1 MKKWYY
7 INYLKPV
14 SDFVIAVILIV
25 LFSPILFAII
35 IFLLVTQKG
44 QIFFF
49 QWRVGKNEECF
60 QLYKFKTMVDS
71 FDADGNL
78 LPDVERITLAGKF
91 IRQTSLDEL
100 PQLFNVLKGDMSL
113 VGPRPLLP
121 EYLTRYNTEQKQ
133 RHLIKPGITGWA
145 QVNGRNSISWQKKF
159 EKDIWYLN
167 HVSLILDLKILLIT
181 FLNVLSRKGIN
192 EDRGTTAK
200 PFLGNN

>member
-14 SDFVIAVILIV
+14 SDFVIAVILMV

-35 IFLLVTQKG
+35 IFLLITQKG

-71 FDADGNL
+71 FDTDGNL
-78 LPDVERITLAGKF
+78 LPDMERITFAGKF

-121 EYLTRYNTEQKQ
+121 EYLTRYNAEQKK

-145 QVNGRNSISWQKKF
+145 QVNGRNTISWQKKF

-167 HVSLILDLKILLIT
+167 HVSFILDLKILIIT
-181 FLNVLSRKGIN
+181 FLNVLSRKGVN
-192 EDRGTTAK
+192 EDRSITAK

>member
-1 MKKWYY
+1 
-7 INYLKPV
+7 
-14 SDFVIAVILIV
+14 
-25 LFSPILFAII
+25 
-35 IFLLVTQKG
+35 
-44 QIFFF
+44 
-49 QWRVGKNEECF
+49 
-60 QLYKFKTMVDS
+60 
-71 FDADGNL
+71 
-78 LPDVERITLAGKF
+78 
-91 IRQTSLDEL
+91 
-100 PQLFNVLKGDMSL
+100 MSL

>member
-35 IFLLVTQKG
+35 IFLLVAQKG

-121 EYLTRYNTEQKQ
+121 EYLTRYNIEQKQ